1 MSAMSSRLVSAAK
14 WSVLAQVSLYGARL
28 IPLLIVPRYLGPSD
42 YGVFGFALLFVTLFQ
57 LLIESVIPM
66 AVVQS
71 ARPVA
76 AIART
81 ATVGAFA
88 VAIGGYAV
96 LSALAIPAGRW
107 LGDGR
112 VSILFPIMGAQ
123 LFLSALYA
131 IRVAVLQRELDFRR
145 LFLVRA
151 FGVVPAV
158 ACTIVLAVTGHG
170 YWALVLGWLS
180 GGAGQAAGALL
191 VVSLPKGAGFEW
203 SRAKDLHR
211 FSKWVAL
218 DIGANWALE
227 YGAGLFIGT
236 MLGAAAL
243 GKFRLAD
250 QIVRAVCAVVLDP
263 LTPVVYS
270 AMSMLRRSGEEIG
283 AALPRLNHVFGTI
296 SIPLSGIF
304 ILAGGAISILLGAK
318 WHGTGAIFALDALV
332 WGINYLVQAVPQFF
346 RALGRPALVALVR
359 VPLLLVQV
367 LILLVVTRGGVV
379 PFLFGRITVELTMI
393 ALTGVVLKKA
403 AGLSL
408 FRLLQRHTL
417 MLVLIPLCLG
427 VSYLSG
433 MIVPADRILLQ
444 SSVRIL
450 VFATLALAVASRDSD
465 SYLAHLRGSLNRSG
479 AGWMRR

>member
-1 MSAMSSRLVSAAK
+1 MSSRLVSAAK

-28 IPLLIVPRYLGPSD
+28 IPLFIVPRYLDPAD
-42 YGVFGFALLFVTLFQ
+42 YGVFGFALLFITLFQ
-57 LLIESVIPM
+57 LLIESILPM
-66 AVVQS
+66 AIVQS
-71 ARPVA
+71 ARPVS

-81 ATVGAFA
+81 ATVGAFTVA
-88 VAIGGYAV
+88 VAGYAV
-96 LSALAIPAGRW
+96 LCVLAIPAGRW

-112 VSILFPIMGAQ
+112 VSVLFPIMGTQ

-131 IRVAVLQRELDFRR
+131 VRVAVLQRELNFRR

-158 ACTIVLAVTGHG
+158 ACAIFLAVTGHG
-170 YWALVLGWLS
+170 YWSLVVGWLC
-180 GGAGQAAGALL
+180 GGAGQAVGALL
-191 VVSLPKGAGFEW
+191 VVSLPKGEGFEW
-203 SRAKDLHR
+203 SAAKDLYR
-211 FSKWVAL
+211 FSRWVAL

-236 MLGAAAL
+236 MLGSAAL

-250 QIVRAVCAVVLDP
+250 QIVRAVCAVALDP

-270 AMSMLRRSGEEIG
+270 AMSMLRRSGEDIG

-296 SIPLSGIF
+296 SIPLSGLF
-304 ILAGGAISILLGAK
+304 ILAGSAISVLLGAK
-318 WHGTGAIFALDALV
+318 WQGTGAIFALDGVV

-367 LILLVVTRGGVV
+367 LVLLMVTRRGLV

-393 ALTGVVLKKA
+393 VLTAVVLKQA

-408 FRLLQRHTL
+408 SRLLQRHFAT
-417 MLVLIPLCLG
+417 LVLISLSIAA
-427 VSYLSG
+427 SYLSG
-433 MIVPADRILLQ
+433 MVVPADRMMLQ

-450 VFATLALAVASRDSD
+450 VFAALALAVASRDPD
-465 SYLAHLRGSLNRSG
+465 SYLAHLRGSLNRGG
-479 AGWMRR
+479 AGLVRR